1 MRRFWRT
8 LLILLKPSKLKLIGF
23 AVSRCVLQP
32 SGLPPACRNRVG
44 RFMSIRTGKRMA
56 PLCGDT
62 IGDVRAK
69 SGVQSACR

>member
-1 MRRFWRT
+1 
-8 LLILLKPSKLKLIGF
+8 
-23 AVSRCVLQP
+23 
-32 SGLPPACRNRVG
+32 
-44 RFMSIRTGKRMA
+44 MSIRTGKRMA